1 MMASSS
7 PWSMM
12 GKTGRKRGSVHQMRN
27 WCLECQKSHETPS
40 NELLLAEEEQWM
52 MMIFGTLYF
61 TDTKFLLMYSF
72 QNSCFR
78 RYCGFVQPSNVV
90 VKGQQLVIMKKRT
103 SFPTAIHQASKPGNK
118 KRCQAECQKRHHKLP
133 FGMSAIETL
142 FWPYCIPFFIFH
154 KLGCL

>member
-1 MMASSS
+1 MVNDGKNWEEKGFSASDEKLVLRMSKITWN
-7 PWSMM
+7 PIKWA
-12 GKTGRKRGSVHQMRN
+12 SVS
-27 WCLECQKSHETPS
+27 WGT
-40 NELLLAEEEQWM
+40 QWM

-90 VKGQQLVIMKKRT
+90 VKVQQLVIMKKRT